1 MHHRDCHIIH
11 NLNVLMMAIFGYR
24 VIGLTMGTIITGY
37 RVYGSILRWMV
48 ICGLPVTGGL
58 VVGITVSTVV
68 TGEGM

>member
-1 MHHRDCHIIH
+1 
-11 NLNVLMMAIFGYR
+11 MMAIFGYR